1 MLRVHIRND
10 HRIEGMTKYV
20 QETEPKLREFHSCEY
35 CGQYFQQELGLKN
48 HIQNFH
54 LKSMKILRPIRPKP
68 ATTGSGSRLEGMQIE
83 VGGRQIQVKIV
94 DKSGTPPV
102 LHIPER
108 SVAPPVLHI
117 PERSVAPPVL
127 HIPERS
133 IAPPVLH
140 IPDRSPPVLNIPDK
154 ENQNTDPEM
163 KINPNQ
169 EHDEIIDSV
178 FSQGYIDFTPSDKKR
193 IFIYLHVIFQK
204 YWNFRFLICKL

>member
-20 QETEPKLREFHSCEY
+20 QEIQPKLREFHSCEF

-68 ATTGSGSRLEGMQIE
+68 VTTGSGSGLEGMQIQVE
-83 VGGRQIQVKIV
+83 GRQIQVKIV
-94 DKSGTPPV
+94 DKSGAPPV

-127 HIPERS
+127 HIPDRS
-133 IAPPVLH
+133 V
-140 IPDRSPPVLNIPDK
+140 SPPVLNIPDK
-154 ENQNTDPEM
+154 ENQNTDTEM
-163 KINPNQ
+163 KINQNQ

-178 FSQGYIDFTPSDKKR
+178 FSQVQIDFAPSDKKR
-193 IFIYLHVIFQK
+193 TFTCHFSKIR
-204 YWNFRFLICKL
+204 NFHFLICSNFFRKRRP